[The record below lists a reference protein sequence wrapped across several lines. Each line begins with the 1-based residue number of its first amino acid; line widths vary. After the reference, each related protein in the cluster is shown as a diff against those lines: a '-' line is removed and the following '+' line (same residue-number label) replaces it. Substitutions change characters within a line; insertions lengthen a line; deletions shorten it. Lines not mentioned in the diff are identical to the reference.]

1 MTRLWNLPVLRLIST
16 DRCRV
21 AAPWF
26 VWARGHGDGSFLRRR
41 ANALER
47 EKMGATHP
55 LEQIPAACLY
65 LLISLPRILLALQ
78 RWGRSLRSA
87 DHVAY
92 HRQFLHLCFCA
103 WRVGLRPQVY
113 YFLGLHRRSKTTS
126 WLNVIDPSELH
137 HLQRDASP
145 DDLNALEDKI
155 RFTNRALAC
164 GIRTVPILAVW
175 NDGRE
180 VSTSAP
186 AELQRDLFAKRAL
199 TYSSAGIFGLRYNNA
214 TGSHHDDQNPANS
227 SGPLAELLSSI
238 SRGTTLMVQPW
249 LKNHSDLA
257 GFSNAALCNYRIVSG
272 RHPDGRVEILLAAL
286 RFPLES
292 QLTCAEQDTT
302 LCAAVNLITGRLHAA
317 ESKHPGLGRLVRH
330 PVSGQV
336 IEDFIVPR
344 WTEMIEQVTTAHA
357 HWPEFPFVGWDV
369 SDTADGLFF
378 LEGSCLWGGFLA
390 QMSGSRPL
398 GLTPF
403 ATIYQAS
410 LARRGA
416 PIS

>member
-1 MTRLWNLPVLRLIST
+1 MTRLWNLPVFRLIST

-26 VWARGHGDGSFLRRR
+26 AWTRGRDDGSFLRRR

-47 EKMGATHP
+47 KKLGATNL

-65 LLISLPRILLALQ
+65 LAISLPRIFLAIQ
-78 RWGRSLRSA
+78 RWGHSLRAA
-87 DHVAY
+87 DRVSY
-92 HRQFLHLCFCA
+92 HQQFVDLCFCA
-103 WRVGLRPQVY
+103 WRAGLRPQVY
-113 YFLGLHRRSKTTS
+113 YFLGLHRRPRTAS

-145 DDLNALEDKI
+145 ADLNALEDKI
-155 RFTNRALAC
+155 RFTDRALQC
-164 GIRTVPILAVW
+164 SIRTVPILAVW
-175 NDGRE
+175 EDGKEISRAE
-180 VSTSAP
+180 PSA
-186 AELQRDLFAKRAL
+186 LKRDLFAKRSL
-199 TYSSAGIFGLRYNNA
+199 TYSSAGIFGLRYNPG
-214 TGSHHDDQNPANS
+214 TEKHHDAESGKSDRLPALFS
-227 SGPLAELLSSI
+227 SLSL
-238 SRGTTLMVQPW
+238 GTTLMVQPW
-249 LKNHSDLA
+249 LKNHPDLT
-257 GFSNAALCNYRIVSG
+257 GFSASALCNYRIVSG

-292 QLTCAEQDTT
+292 NLTCAEQDMT

-317 ESKHPGLGRLVRH
+317 ESKHPGLGRLTRH

-336 IEDFIVPR
+336 IEDFPVPR
-344 WTEMIEQVTTAHA
+344 WAEMIADVIAAHT
-357 HWPEFPFVGWDV
+357 HWPEFPFIGWDV
-369 SDTADGLFF
+369 SDTTDGLYF

-403 ATIYQAS
+403 ATIYQAN
-410 LARRGA
+410 LAQRA
-416 PIS
+416 AATT